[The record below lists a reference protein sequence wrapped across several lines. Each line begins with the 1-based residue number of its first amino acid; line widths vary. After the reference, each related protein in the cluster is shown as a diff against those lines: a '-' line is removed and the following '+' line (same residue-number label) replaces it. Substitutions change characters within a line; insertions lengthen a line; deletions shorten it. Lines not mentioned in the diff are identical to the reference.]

1 MPGGMTEDGYL
12 LVEVEDF
19 IAQAN
24 EDLESYEEGEWA
36 PDHRDWKHAMET
48 ALEFAKLLKERL

>member
-19 IAQAN
+19 IAQAK